1 MLEHG
6 RHRQGNVGAKGARE
20 VKPQYDPKKVKSNL
34 TLLYEKVNI
43 YIYRYSW
50 VASLYLLTLVI

>member
-43 YIYRYSW
+43 YIYIDIVGW
-50 VASLYLLTLVI
+50 LLSIY